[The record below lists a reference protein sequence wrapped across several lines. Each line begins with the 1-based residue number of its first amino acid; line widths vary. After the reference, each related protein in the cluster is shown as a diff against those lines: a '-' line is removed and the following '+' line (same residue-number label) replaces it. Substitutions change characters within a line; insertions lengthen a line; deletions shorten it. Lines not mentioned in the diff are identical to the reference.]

1 MKQHTCEA
9 FSTTAI
15 GWTPLTLMGIAMP
28 PRDPDEETRRT
39 KTRMRKMMLTNQRS
53 CASRTKTR
61 LARVWQSAL

>member
-28 PRDPDEETRRT
+28 PRDPDEDEEDEDEDEEDDVDEPAVVREPDED
-39 KTRMRKMMLTNQRS
+39 
-53 CASRTKTR
+53 
-61 LARVWQSAL
+61 